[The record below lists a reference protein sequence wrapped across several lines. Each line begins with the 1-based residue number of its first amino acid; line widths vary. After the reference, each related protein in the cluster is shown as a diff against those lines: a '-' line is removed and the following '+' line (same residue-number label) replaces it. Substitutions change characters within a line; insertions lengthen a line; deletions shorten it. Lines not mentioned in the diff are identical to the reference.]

1 MCRNAHYDFTNLEAC
16 GFIKIA
22 KNLNILR
29 TKYLFFKEKDLLLSI
44 QDYNMA
50 KDSSQIEVSL
60 MLHANIL
67 CKL

>member
-1 MCRNAHYDFTNLEAC
+1 MCRNAHYNFTKLEAC
-16 GFIKIA
+16 GLIKIA

-50 KDSSQIEVSL
+50 KDSSQIEVIRD
-60 MLHANIL
+60 AT
-67 CKL
+67 CKYSV